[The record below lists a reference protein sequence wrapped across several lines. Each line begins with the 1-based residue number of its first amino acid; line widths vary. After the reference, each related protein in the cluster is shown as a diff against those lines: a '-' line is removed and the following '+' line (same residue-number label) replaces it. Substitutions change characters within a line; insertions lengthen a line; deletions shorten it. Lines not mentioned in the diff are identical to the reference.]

1 MAKANGPGYDKYL
14 TKLVGDGRVRYALRV
29 GSKEKFN
36 IGAASLFT
44 VRARHGRIAGKM
56 PAQLGQ

>member
-1 MAKANGPGYDKYL
+1 MAKANGPGDDKYL
-14 TKLVGDGRVRYALRV
+14 TKLPGDDRVRYALRV

-44 VRARHGRIAGKM
+44 VRAGMVASREKCRRN
-56 PAQLGQ
+56 